1 MKKERH
7 LLLARNIFVF
17 FVFIALTLV
26 VVSEKGIELVIP
38 KVQKE
43 MESYLT
49 EKYPELNNIKKSTVT
64 YQSNKYQ
71 MKITSKNNKNLYFY
85 INRKNK
91 KITDTYQKDY
101 VEGNS
106 LFSYLT
112 KKLQNEIKQKTSTN
126 IKVNIL
132 STLDKYTTKTKE
144 QILLEDNLLQLKFF
158 IIEKEELVK
167 EWNATAI
174 TNQLINSI
182 ELFTNNDITPK
193 SYTFNI
199 TNEEDITES
208 IEIKNI
214 NKDSLTKEIIQD
226 ILDDN
231 YSKRLRDNKIKYNYL
246 YKED

>member
-1 MKKERH
+1 MKKERR

-26 VVSEKGIELVIP
+26 VVSEKGTELVIP

-43 MESYLT
+43 MESYLI

-64 YQSNKYQ
+64 YQLNKYQ
-71 MKITSKNNKNLYFY
+71 MKITSKDNKNLYFY

-158 IIEKEELVK
+158 IIEKEELIK

-174 TNQLINSI
+174 TNQLMNSI

-193 SYTFNI
+193 SYTFII

-214 NKDSLTKEIIQD
+214 NKDSLAKEIIQD

>member
-193 SYTFNI
+193 SYTFII